1 MRWCESGR
9 ETDKTKSRKDKGIK
23 SGNEKI
29 SDLKEFK

>member
-23 SGNEKI
+23 SGNEKNI
-29 SDLKEFK
+29 